1 MKLSFV
7 FLGCLL
13 LTGCQSLVLESE
25 STPIKEKAEIDS
37 EENIPKTTNKKTKS
51 IPTKIDLKNADLK
64 KADIKN
70 DDLKKIASTKSPTKK
85 VASEKKLAL
94 NTSKKKVEETKK
106 LTKAKVKSPQEQ
118 ADVWDRI
125 SMQFS
130 LPIPKKERIE
140 HFKNWYLKNPRHL
153 ELVARRATPFLRLI
167 TEKIEEKNIPL
178 EFALLPI
185 VESSFDQ
192 YAYSHGNAAGLWQF
206 VPDTGRRFG
215 LEQNWWYDGRRDVV
229 KSTDAA
235 IELLIY
241 LNKKFKGD
249 WLHALASYNT
259 GEGRVFRA
267 IRNNRE
273 AGKPTDFWSLQL
285 PRETS
290 DYVPKL
296 LAVVDLI
303 KNKKKYGINL
313 PAIANEPHV
322 QLVSPD
328 TQFDLSI
335 AAQYAGISLTQLQD
349 LNPAYNHWSTSPNGP
364 YHLLL
369 PVNSVNQFKEN
380 LKEKGSQGFDLTRYK
395 VKSGDSLSLIAQRY
409 NTSVSSIK
417 RTNNLKKSGIRIG
430 QYLMIPTLQ
439 EHPEI
444 LTKSVFDKMKKRE
457 AKATGNI
464 KYIYTVR
471 SGDSLWTIA
480 KDRNISI
487 ADITRWNNLNKDN
500 ALIKGQKITLYKNKV
515 ANTIAKTRKI
525 TYKIKDGDS
534 LSVIAYNHKVSI
546 SDLKRWNSL
555 KNDIIKPGQK
565 LTLHV
570 QAATA

>member
-13 LTGCQSLVLESE
+13 LTGCQSLVLEGE
-25 STPIKEKAEIDS
+25 PAPIEEKADADT
-37 EENIPKTTNKKTKS
+37 EENITQAANEKNQPPLTEKPTKTATKKQPIKTVKKVVKDKKLTPKASKKTVKFAKKS
-51 IPTKIDLKNADLK
+51 
-64 KADIKN
+64 
-70 DDLKKIASTKSPTKK
+70 
-85 VASEKKLAL
+85 
-94 NTSKKKVEETKK
+94 SKKK
-106 LTKAKVKSPQEQ
+106 SPQDQ

-125 SMQFS
+125 SMQFR
-130 LPIPKKERIE
+130 LPIPKEERIE
-140 HFKNWYLKNPRHL
+140 HFRKWYLKNPRHL
-153 ELVARRATPFLRLI
+153 ELVAERATPFLRLI
-167 TEKIEEKNIPL
+167 TEKVEQKKIPL

-192 YAYSHGNAAGLWQF
+192 YAYSPGNAAGLWQF
-206 VPDTGRRFG
+206 VADTGRRFG
-215 LEQNWWYDGRRDVV
+215 LEQDWWYDGRRDVV

-241 LNKKFKGD
+241 LHDKFDGN

-259 GEGRVFRA
+259 GEARVFKA
-267 IRNNRE
+267 IKNNKK
-273 AGKPTDFWSLQL
+273 AGKSTDFWALEL
-285 PRETS
+285 PKETS

-313 PAIANEPHV
+313 PAISNEPHV
-322 QLVSPD
+322 ELVSPK

-369 PVNSVNQFKEN
+369 PVNSVEKFKAT
-380 LKEKGSQGFDLTRYK
+380 LKEKGSQGFRLTRYK

-409 NTSVSSIK
+409 NTSISSIK
-417 RTNNLKKSGIRIG
+417 RTNKLKKSGVRIG
-430 QYLMIPTLQ
+430 QDLMIPTLKKN
-439 EHPEI
+439 PKTP
-444 LTKSVFDKMKKRE
+444 TKSVYDKMKKRE

-464 KYIYTVR
+464 KYTYTIK
-471 SGDSLWTIA
+471 SGDNFWTIA
-480 KDRNISI
+480 KEKNV
-487 ADITRWNNLNKDN
+487 AVTDITRWNNLNKEKP
-500 ALIKGQKITLYKNKV
+500 LIKGQKITLYKNEATSLQ
-515 ANTIAKTRKI
+515 ANTHKI
-525 TYKIKDGDS
+525 IYQIQDGDS
-534 LSVIAYNHKVSI
+534 LSLIAYNHKVSI

-555 KNDIIKPGQK
+555 KNDIIRTGQK

-570 QAATA
+570 QMTTIQV